1 MTEIVLDSY
10 ALMAFFEGEPGADAV
25 KKLLLDAENGKC
37 RLLMSVVNLGEIWYS
52 IARVKDAKTAD
63 RYISEVRGMAIEVLD
78 ADMET
83 TRQAAAFKSIGGLAY
98 ADCYAAA
105 VAALNHASLVTGDRE
120 FEKVKNEIKVVWL

>member
-37 RLLMSVVNLGEIWYS
+37 RLLICVVNLGEIWYS

-63 RYISEVRGMAIEVLD
+63 RYVSELRGMAIEVLD
-78 ADMET
+78 ADWEI
-83 TRQAAAFKSIGGLAY
+83 TRQAAVFKRGGSLAY

-105 VAALNHASLVTGDRE
+105 VAALNHTSLVTGDRE
-120 FEKVKNEIKVVWL
+120 FEKVEGEIKIVWL